1 MVEISI
7 QPTVLRQRRRGWAWI
22 HLLSPRR
29 RFATLLYSSGNYANS
44 VPHAGGALQ
53 PYVLV
58 VAQIFLHFPTCVVRV
73 ARWKKIQ
80 VFSLVLAGVNIAIT
94 IQAYVSTRLQP
105 EQVLVWTPVTL
116 ILDAGA
122 MLQIYVVIIEGI
134 SFRVFTRTLVRGVGK
149 PFKAV
154 YARVQALLKRGNK
167 DVETNSPGQC
177 YYVLLKHV

>member
-1 MVEISI
+1 
-7 QPTVLRQRRRGWAWI
+7 
-22 HLLSPRR
+22 
-29 RFATLLYSSGNYANS
+29 

-58 VAQIFLHFPTCVVRV
+58 IAQIFLHFPTCVVRV

-80 VFSLVLAGVNIAIT
+80 VFSLILAGVNIAIT

-122 MLQIYVVIIEGI
+122 MLQIYVLIIEDISFHNFARTLARGI
-134 SFRVFTRTLVRGVGK
+134 SK

-154 YARVQALLKRGNK
+154 NARAKACLNLGYKG
-167 DVETNSPGQC
+167 VETTLLGECSF
-177 YYVLLKHV
+177 VLLKHV

>member
-1 MVEISI
+1 MVKISI

-22 HLLSPRR
+22 HLLPPGRR
-29 RFATLLYSSGNYANS
+29 YRTLLYSSESYANC

-80 VFSLVLAGVNIAIT
+80 VFSLALAGVNIAIT

-122 MLQIYVVIIEGI
+122 MLQIYVLIIEDI
-134 SFRVFTRTLVRGVGK
+134 SFRVFTRTLVRGIGK
-149 PFKAV
+149 PFKAM
-154 YARVQALLKRGNK
+154 YARVQAFPRRGNNG
-167 DVETNSPGQC
+167 VETTSPG
-177 YYVLLKHV
+177 